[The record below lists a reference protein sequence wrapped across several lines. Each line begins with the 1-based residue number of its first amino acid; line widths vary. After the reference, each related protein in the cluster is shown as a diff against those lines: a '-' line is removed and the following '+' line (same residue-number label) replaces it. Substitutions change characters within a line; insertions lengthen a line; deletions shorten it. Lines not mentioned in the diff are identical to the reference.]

1 MKSRAA
7 SSAFSY
13 ALVSA
18 VPLQDN
24 LVGIGLILKARD
36 RSTTKKISQ
45 ALPDVDVD
53 AATYEALRI
62 ALEEAVAARGASFTF
77 YVDNPRV
84 AQQLTGEARVRPA
97 LLGANLQVRAMM
109 NEAGSVS
116 VIPVTRTRVF
126 SARKLAER
134 AVASPGPTVR
144 EYVTPRL
151 PLVLEDVSA

>member
-1 MKSRAA
+1 MKTRAA
-7 SSAFSY
+7 PSPFSY
-13 ALVSA
+13 ALVS
-18 VPLQDN
+18 VVRLQEN

-45 ALPDVDVD
+45 ALADVDVD

-62 ALEEAVAARGASFTF
+62 ALEEAVSAEGGSFTF
-77 YVDNPRV
+77 YLDNPRV
-84 AQQLTGEARVRPA
+84 AQQLTGQAKAKPA

-116 VIPVTRTRVF
+116 VIPVTRTRAF

-134 AVASPGPTVR
+134 AVASSGPTVR

-151 PLVLEDVSA
+151 PLVLEDVSV